1 MSKSKARKKAN
12 PPSESSANSIS
23 DSDSIDYVQ
32 IAIAYAEEAIE
43 DKIHFGK
50 WFRFGAERFLRD
62 LKRAQKKGSPFF
74 FSPAWANAA
83 CGFIENLPHVE
94 GTWETENIK
103 LHPVHVFFVVN
114 LFGFRKPAGGF
125 RAAGAHIGPS
135 RRRFSMALLSTAR
148 KNAKTTIGAA
158 VMLACECLEDENG
171 AQLLSAATTGSQAR
185 LAFNVARM
193 MAQRADS
200 LEEEFEIEALS
211 NSIIR
216 HDTGGVFKPIN
227 SKASTQDGLNP
238 SHVLLDEIHAHKTR
252 DLVDVLASA
261 AGGRANPLWM
271 YTTTEGYESAG
282 PWAELRGFAQNVLQ
296 QAVEADHFLAIYCAV
311 DDEDGDFDTESWA
324 KANPLMTCNPLIREK
339 MDELA
344 IGARN
349 MPGSLAEFRIK
360 RLNRRAAAAKA
371 WLNLTRWR
379 KCDGPVNLDEMEGQ
393 PCWAGFD
400 GAATTDMAA
409 WRLLWKILDTFYT
422 WGRFWV
428 PADAVASRTERKSV
442 NYSGWIEQ
450 GFVTQCEGAT
460 HDYGIIKR
468 DVLIDIR
475 RFNPTIIAYD
485 PWNATQFVNDLMAE
499 GVDAATEDEPRG
511 LMQFIQGPRSFTPAM
526 KLCEAEYLNGRL
538 RHGGDPVL
546 QWHMANVVPS
556 YDSNMNVKPNK
567 QKSPDKIDG
576 AVALFMAFGGAAAL
590 QPDDSDPFA
599 NMVVS

>member
-1 MSKSKARKKAN
+1 M
-12 PPSESSANSIS
+12 
-23 DSDSIDYVQ
+23 Q

-43 DKIHFGK
+43 DKLHFGI
-50 WFRFGAERFLRD
+50 WFRHAAERFLRD
-62 LKRAQKKGSPFF
+62 LKRAQENGAPYF
-74 FSPAWANAA
+74 FSAAWANAA
-83 CGFIENLPHVE
+83 CRFIEALPHVE
-94 GTWETENIK
+94 GTWETETIT

-114 LFGFRKPAGGF
+114 LFGFRKAASGELRVAGVQL
-125 RAAGAHIGPS
+125 RQPS
-135 RRRFSMALLSTAR
+135 RRRYTMSLLSTAR

-158 VMLACECLEDENG
+158 IMLACECLENENG

-185 LAFNVARM
+185 LAFNTARR
-193 MAQRADS
+193 MAAKAEGLQD
-200 LEEEFEIEALS
+200 EYEIEPLA

-216 HDTGGVFKPIN
+216 HENGATFKPIN

-261 AGGRANPLWM
+261 AGGRANPLWL
-271 YTTTEGYESAG
+271 YTTTEGYESPG
-282 PWAELRGFAQNVLQ
+282 PWAELRGFAQNVLSNV
-296 QAVEADHFLAIYCAV
+296 VEADHFLVVYCAV
-311 DDEDGDFDTESWA
+311 DEDDGDFDEESWI
-324 KANPLMTCNPLIREK
+324 KANPLMSVNPLLREE
-339 MDELA
+339 MDKLA

-371 WLNLTRWR
+371 WVNLTRWR
-379 KCDGPVNLDEMEGQ
+379 KCNGPVNLDDMVGH
-393 PCWAGFD
+393 PCCAGFD
-400 GAATTDMAA
+400 GASTTDMAA
-409 WRLLWKILDTFYT
+409 WVLLWKILDTFYT

-450 GFVTQCEGAT
+450 GFVTQCSGAS
-460 HDYGIIKR
+460 HDYGAIKR

-485 PWNATQFVNDLMAE
+485 PWNATQFINDLMAE
-499 GVDAATEDEPRG
+499 GVDAATEDDPHG
-511 LMQFIQGPRSFTPAM
+511 LMQFRQGPASFNPAM

-538 RHGGDPVL
+538 RHGGNPVL

-556 YDSNMNVKPNK
+556 YDSNMNIKPNK
-567 QKSPDKIDG
+567 LKSPDKIDG
-576 AVALFMAFGGAAAL
+576 AVALFMAFGGFASA
-590 QPDDSDPFA
+590 PPEEGDPFS